1 MAKRILLVDDESDIC
16 LVLEKVLGENGFV
29 MDSYNDPVIALEK
42 FKADWYNLVILDIKM
57 PKPKHMEVGV
67 SESK

>member
-42 FKADWYNLVILDIKM
+42 FKADWYNLVILDITR
-57 PKPKHMEVGV
+57 
-67 SESK
+67 